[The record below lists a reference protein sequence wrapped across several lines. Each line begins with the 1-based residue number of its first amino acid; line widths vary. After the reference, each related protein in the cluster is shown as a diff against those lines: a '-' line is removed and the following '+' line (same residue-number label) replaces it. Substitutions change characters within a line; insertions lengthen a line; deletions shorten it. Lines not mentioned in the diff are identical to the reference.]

1 MLVPLEKLEPLEK
14 RVLPVKLEKQ
24 VPLVKPVRQAIQVT
38 QAAQERQVTLVKL
51 DIQVIQVALVPQ
63 ELPREFS
70 LDRGPL
76 QRISETL
83 EISILI

>member
-1 MLVPLEKLEPLEK
+1 VKPEK
-14 RVLPVKLEKQ
+14 RVLLERQ
-24 VPLVKPVRQAIQVT
+24 EPLVKPVRQAIQD
-38 QAAQERQVTLVKL
+38 AQERQVTLVKL
-51 DIQVIQVALVPQ
+51 DIQVIQVALVIQ

-70 LDRGPL
+70 LDRDPL